1 MSDTE
6 NALVLAGRVLMAVI
20 FIIGGWSNIVG
31 MAAVQ
36 GMYAHKFGL
45 PMPEIAWVIATIVEM
60 GGGLALLFGLFT
72 RPVAAV
78 LAVWCILT
86 ALIAHS
92 DLADPGQKC
101 KFLKNIAMTGGFL
114 YVIAFGARAWSIDAW
129 RAGKRGLAI
138 TA

>member
-36 GMYAHKFGL
+36 AMYAQKFGL
-45 PMPEIAWVIATIVEM
+45 PMPEMAWVLATVVEL

-92 DLADPGQKC
+92 NLADPGQKWN
-101 KFLKNIAMTGGFL
+101 FLKNVAMSGGFL

-129 RAGKRGLAI
+129 RAARRGVAV